1 MPILASL
8 INFVMQ
14 KKSAGI
20 LAYRK
25 KDGPEVFL
33 VHPGGPFFKKKDEG
47 VWSIPK
53 GEFEE
58 TESPLAAARREFI
71 EETGFELMGEFIE
84 LKPIKQKAGKIV
96 YAWAVET
103 DINEKEI
110 QSNTFTMEW
119 PPQSGKVQEF
129 AEIDK
134 AGWFTISEARLKINP
149 AQVAL
154 IDELIEKLTN
164 ES

>member
-25 KDGPEVFL
+25 KDGTEVFL

-119 PPQSGKVQEF
+119 PPRSGKTQEF

-134 AGWFTISEARLKINP
+134 AGWFTISEAKLKINP

>member
-1 MPILASL
+1 MPFLVGL
-8 INFVMQ
+8 INLIMQ

-71 EETGFELMGEFIE
+71 EETGFELIGEFIE

-119 PPQSGKVQEF
+119 PPRSGKTQEF

-134 AGWFTISEARLKINP
+134 AGWFTISEAKLKINP

>member
-1 MPILASL
+1 MPILVGL

-25 KDGPEVFL
+25 KDGTEVFL

-71 EETGFELMGEFIE
+71 EETGFELIGEFIE

-119 PPQSGKVQEF
+119 PPRSGKAQEF

>member
-1 MPILASL
+1 MPILDGL

-71 EETGFELMGEFIE
+71 EETGFELMGELIE
-84 LKPIKQKAGKIV
+84 LKPVKQKAGKIV

-119 PPQSGKVQEF
+119 PPRSGKTQEF

-134 AGWFTISEARLKINP
+134 AGWFTISEAKLKINP